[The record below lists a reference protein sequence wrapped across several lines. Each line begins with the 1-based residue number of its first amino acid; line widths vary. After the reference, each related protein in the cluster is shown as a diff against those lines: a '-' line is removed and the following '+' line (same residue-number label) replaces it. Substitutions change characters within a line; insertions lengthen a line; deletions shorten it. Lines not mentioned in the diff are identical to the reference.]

1 MTDLSKN
8 GLSQTGLL
16 ETDSLKT
23 GLPSTGLA
31 ATRALMTDL
40 PVTAPSFPLPGSS
53 NSSLVSTIIPVH
65 NRPELV
71 ITAVESVLH
80 QSHSNLEVLLV
91 NDGSTDHTAAV
102 LERLRRQ
109 DPQRVQVIHQA
120 NAGPGAARERGRLLA
135 RGAYIQYLDSDDWLL
150 PHKFRDQ
157 IAALRAHPECAIA
170 YGTSS
175 LVDGTG
181 QVLADPSRQTAQS
194 HGQLFP
200 ALLVDRWWHT
210 HTPLFRRWIS
220 DAAGPWPSFRPEDWD
235 LEARMGALGARLIH
249 CGSSVSVQRDH
260 ASAERVSRGPSQAYL
275 RDEATFLPRLYACAL
290 LAGVHH
296 QAPEMDHFA
305 RWCFMRARDLHGLG
319 ESQLGDQLLRL
330 SDLIWVGRAW
340 KRQAYA
346 ALRGA
351 LGARAAARLA
361 ALVRA

>member
-1 MTDLSKN
+1 MTGRSA
-8 GLSQTGLL
+8 
-16 ETDSLKT
+16 T
-23 GLPSTGLA
+23 GLPPA
-31 ATRALMTDL
+31 PALMTDSPPTTPSP
-40 PVTAPSFPLPGSS
+40 PVGEVSD
-53 NSSLVSTIIPVH
+53 SSLVSTIIPVH

-102 LERLRRQ
+102 LDNLRRQ
-109 DPQRVQVIHQA
+109 DPQRVRVIHQA
-120 NAGPGAARERGRLLA
+120 NAGPGAARERGRLQA

-157 IAALRAHPECAIA
+157 IAALEAHPECAIA

-181 QVLADPSRQTAQS
+181 QVLADPSRQTAQR
-194 HGQLFP
+194 HDHLFP

-220 DAAGPWPSFRPEDWD
+220 DAAGAWPLFRPEDWD

-249 CGSSVSVQRDH
+249 CGSRVSVQRDH
-260 ASAERVSRGPSQAYL
+260 ASAERVSRGPGQAYL

-290 LAGVHH
+290 LAGVDH

-305 RWCFMRARDLHGLG
+305 RWCFMRARDLHRLG
-319 ESQLGDQLLRL
+319 ETQSGDRLLRL
-330 SDLIWVGRAW
+330 SDLIWAGRAW
-340 KRQAYA
+340 KRQAYG
-346 ALRGA
+346 ALRVA

-361 ALVRA
+361 ALARA